1 MDRADIIQAM
11 YLNPDISEA
20 IGKMEPAQLRDD
32 LRQEIFLVICELDEE
47 RLQTMHREGWLK
59 YFVVRTM
66 LNMIKSDRST
76 FYNKFRKGHEELADT
91 ADRIEEQSSEEAIGY
106 VKQAMSSLHWYEETL
121 MRMYSENGQNIAA
134 ISRETRIPY
143 RSLFKTIRKV
153 KHTLRTQIR
162 NAEIEPETT
171 KVRMRLAVEM
181 EIDGR
186 PDTDVILDHIDKI
199 DIVCRQALQ
208 SETSVTKYGGFKIG
222 RID

>member
-1 MDRADIIQAM
+1 MDRASIIETM
-11 YLNPDISEA
+11 YRNPDIAEA

-32 LRQEIFLVICELDEE
+32 LKQEIFLVLCELEEE
-47 RLQTMHREGWLK
+47 RLTTMHREGWLK

-76 FYNKFRKGHEELADT
+76 FYNKFRRGHDELGET
-91 ADRIEEQSSEEAIGY
+91 ADRLEEQTTEEAAGY
-106 VKQAMSSLHWYEETL
+106 VAQSMSSLHWYEAEL
-121 MRMYSENGQNIAA
+121 MRIYSENGQNIAA

-153 KHTLRTQIR
+153 KHTLKTQIR

-171 KVRMRLAVEM
+171 TVRMRLMVEM
-181 EIDGR
+181 EIPGR

-208 SETSVTKYGGFKIG
+208 SSTSVRKYSGFKIG

>member
-1 MDRADIIQAM
+1 MYRNSDIAD
-11 YLNPDISEA
+11 A

-76 FYNKFRKGHEELADT
+76 FYNKFRRGHEELADT
-91 ADRIEEQSSEEAIGY
+91 ADRIEEQSSEEAVGY
-106 VKQAMSSLHWYEETL
+106 VKQTMASLHWYEAEL
-121 MRMYSENGQNIAA
+121 MRIYAENGQNIAA
-134 ISRETRIPY
+134 ISRNTHIPY

-153 KHTLRTQIR
+153 KHTLKTQIR
-162 NAEIEPETT
+162 NAEIEPEST
-171 KVRMRLAVEM
+171 KVRMRLSVEM
-181 EIDGR
+181 EINGR
-186 PDTDVILDHIDKI
+186 PDTDMILDHIDKI
-199 DIVCRQALQ
+199 DIVCRQALL